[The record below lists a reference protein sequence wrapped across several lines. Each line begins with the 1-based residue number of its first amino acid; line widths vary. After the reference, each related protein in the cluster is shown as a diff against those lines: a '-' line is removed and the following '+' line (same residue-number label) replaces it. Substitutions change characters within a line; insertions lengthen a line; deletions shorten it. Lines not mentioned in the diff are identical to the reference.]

1 MDKKKEAEFKVLP
14 QGEIVDAYKR
24 VMEEG
29 SSSKETM
36 FMYFLLSF
44 FFSFFLKRKGVVC
57 KCKNN

>member
-44 FFSFFLKRKGVVC
+44 FFSFFFEEKRSRLQM
-57 KCKNN
+57 